1 MTNIYIKRNYYS
13 SSSFFLVFLLE
24 KKYLHSFDINYS
36 FPWLS
41 LSYVSI
47 PSFLIYSSPQRRIK
61 HDTNLISSSS
71 IYVCLGIHFL
81 ANTLL
86 LMRIYKLSENSI
98 IVDASKYIQ
107 ELKHKVERLNQ
118 DIITT
123 LSQSNSGNKTSS
135 WPQIEVE
142 TLEKGFLI
150 NVYAE
155 RSCPGLLV
163 AILQVLEDLGLNVLE
178 ARVSCNDTFRLQAFG
193 GEDEEA
199 IMNAQVV
206 TEAIFEAI
214 KNWSE
219 SNEQG

>member
-86 LMRIYKLSENSI
+86 LMRIYKVQIYQVSYVNCNFFGILK
-98 IVDASKYIQ
+98 SK
-107 ELKHKVERLNQ
+107 LKC
-118 DIITT
+118 D
-123 LSQSNSGNKTSS
+123 
-135 WPQIEVE
+135 
-142 TLEKGFLI
+142 
-150 NVYAE
+150 
-155 RSCPGLLV
+155 
-163 AILQVLEDLGLNVLE
+163 
-178 ARVSCNDTFRLQAFG
+178 
-193 GEDEEA
+193 
-199 IMNAQVV
+199 
-206 TEAIFEAI
+206 
-214 KNWSE
+214 
-219 SNEQG
+219 